1 MKKVS
6 ILLVSVFIVM
16 LLSSCSMHLSKILG
30 GSSTTP
36 QAKSTKT
43 KHVKATH
50 TPPSPASDSAT
61 PGAMSTPT
69 PAATSTGYQPSTQQA
84 KAGSTIARVN
94 TDSAIYN
101 TQLFG
106 PTS

>member
-30 GSSTTP
+30 GSSNTP

-43 KHVKATH
+43 KHIKATH
-50 TPPSPASDSAT
+50 TPPSPPSSAAT
-61 PGAMSTPT
+61 PGAESTP
-69 PAATSTGYQPSTQQA
+69 TSTGYQPSTQQA